1 MKQKIVLIIGIS
13 LSLTFGVEAKNDK
26 KDTTMDR
33 IETCK
38 QNYTRLFGGEALS
51 GKGSDPELM
60 DILQKFIF
68 GEVFETSSGT
78 QRRSISDRIA
88 RSHLSMRPIYRIPQN
103 IECHFDN

>member
-13 LSLTFGVEAKNDK
+13 LSLAFGVEAENDK

-38 QNYTRLFGGEALS
+38 QNYTRLFGGEALT

-60 DILQKFIF
+60 DP
-68 GEVFETSSGT
+68 VRTSW
-78 QRRSISDRIA
+78 QASDKGA
-88 RSHLSMRPIYRIPQN
+88 VSCS
-103 IECHFDN
+103 

>member
-1 MKQKIVLIIGIS
+1 MKQKIILIIGIS
-13 LSLTFGVEAKNDK
+13 LNLAFGVEAENDK

-38 QNYTRLFGGEALS
+38 QNYTRLFGGEALT

-68 GEVFETSSGT
+68 GEVFETSSLDHKT
-78 QRRSISDRIA
+78 REMITCVTLAPVFVTFND
-88 RSHLSMRPIYRIPQN
+88 
-103 IECHFDN
+103 

>member
-38 QNYTRLFGGEALS
+38 QNYTRLFGGEALT
-51 GKGSDPELM
+51 GKGSDPEC
-60 DILQKFIF
+60 
-68 GEVFETSSGT
+68 GYTSKSFSVKYSKPVLST
-78 QRRSISDRIA
+78 TKPA
-88 RSHLSMRPIYRIPQN
+88 R
-103 IECHFDN
+103 

>member
-13 LSLTFGVEAKNDK
+13 LSLAFGVEAENDK

-38 QNYTRLFGGEALS
+38 QNYTRLFGGEALT

-60 DILQKFIF
+60 DILQNSFSVKYSKP
-68 GEVFETSSGT
+68 VLSTT
-78 QRRSISDRIA
+78 KPA
-88 RSHLSMRPIYRIPQN
+88 R
-103 IECHFDN
+103 